1 MLGKMTYYDTVFR
14 TCDTTYL
21 SQPGILVGSAAEQS
35 AIRKS
40 IKYALQPATHVV
52 ISVAFKTL
60 GPVKLCLHS
69 CVCIYI
75 VSLGA
80 GTSHFIYIYK
90 CPKRST
96 RGYFL
101 FQC

>member
-21 SQPGILVGSAAEQS
+21 SQPGILVGSAVEQS

-40 IKYALQPATHVV
+40 TKYALQPATHVV

-60 GPVKLCLHS
+60 GPVRLSLHS
-69 CVCIYI
+69 FTRSWDVAFHLDLQVSQEIYM
-75 VSLGA
+75 
-80 GTSHFIYIYK
+80 
-90 CPKRST
+90 
-96 RGYFL
+96 
-101 FQC
+101 